1 MIDGLN
7 EGRSACLHRLQER
20 RLRVI
25 ERTVAKQLGG
35 GENLRPMRK
44 RQSWRICWLT
54 PCSGVRSSCDM
65 LASNILASNHNR

>member
-35 GENLRPMRK
+35 GENLK
-44 RQSWRICWLT
+44 TQ
-54 PCSGVRSSCDM
+54 
-65 LASNILASNHNR
+65 